1 MIAVSHATGNQNLR
15 HAALAM
21 AEGGLL
27 AELWTAISWNDHS
40 FINRLLPAGL
50 RAELQRRSFPEAL
63 RPFIRTRPWK
73 ELCRLAS
80 IRMNWSSLYRD
91 ESARFSIDAV
101 FRGMDRHMARRVLPR
116 LNPSAVYAY
125 EDGAMETFQVAKKM
139 GIGRVYELP
148 IGYWRAAHA
157 IFREERERQPEWAPT
172 LEGLGDS
179 EAKLE
184 RKDEELRGA
193 STIIVPST
201 FVRDTLKMAPDMPA
215 VPVHLNPYGGPL
227 VIAGKVIAP
236 AQGKLRVLFVGSLG
250 QRKGL
255 GYVLRAVELA
265 GNAVELT
272 LIGRKTTEKCAPL
285 NEGVKRHRW
294 IASVPH
300 AEVLR
305 EMSRHDVLV
314 FPSLFEGFGLVI
326 LEAMSQGLPVIT
338 TPNTAGRDVVTDGV
352 DGFVVPIRSAEAI
365 AEKLERLAADR
376 ALLAAMK
383 NAAIATARRNSWESY
398 RRRLVEILAPVS
410 AGTAE
415 GAK

>member
-1 MIAVSHATGNQNLR
+1 MILVSHATGNQNFR

-21 AEGGLL
+21 AEAGLL
-27 AELWTAISWNDHS
+27 AELWTAISWNDRS

-63 RPFIRTRPWK
+63 RPFIHTRPGM

-80 IRMNWSSLYRD
+80 IRLKRESLYRN
-91 ESARFSIDAV
+91 ETARFSIDAV
-101 FRGMDRHMARRVLPR
+101 FRGMDLHMARSVLPR
-116 LNPSAVYAY
+116 LKPSAVYAY
-125 EDGAMETFQVAKKM
+125 EDGAMETFRAAKDM
-139 GIGRVYELP
+139 GIERIYELP

-157 IFREERERQPEWAPT
+157 IFREEREREPEWAPT

-179 EAKLE
+179 EAKLA
-184 RKDEELRGA
+184 RKDVELRSA

-201 FVRDTLKMAPDMPA
+201 FVRDTLKMAPEMA
-215 VPVHLNPYGGPL
+215 SVPVHLNPYGGPA
-227 VIAGKVIAP
+227 VISERTAVPTK
-236 AQGKLRVLFVGSLG
+236 GKLKVLFVGSLG

-272 LIGRKTTEKCAPL
+272 LIGRKTTENCVPL
-285 NEGVKRHRW
+285 NEGVKKHRW
-294 IASVPH
+294 VTSIPH
-300 AEVLR
+300 SEVLR

-338 TPNTAGRDVVTDGV
+338 TPNSGGLDVVTDGV
-352 DGFVVPIRSAEAI
+352 DGFGVPIRSAEAI
-365 AEKLERLAADR
+365 AEKLECLANDR
-376 ALLAAMK
+376 AMLAEMK
-383 NAAIATARRNSWESY
+383 NAAFSTARRHSWESY
-398 RRRLVEILAPVS
+398 RKRLAAILSPILNTNMES
-410 AGTAE
+410 A
-415 GAK
+415 K